1 MNDSEASGRAAT
13 ERAPGRTIPRTKRG
27 EQKRAALVA
36 AAREIF
42 ERDGYLDARIADIS
56 VAAGAASGSFYTYF
70 DGKDDVF
77 AALVEQV
84 RQEMLHPHIRERT
97 GVADPRE
104 LIFAANREYL
114 LAYEKNA
121 RLMAVFEEAELVNA
135 EFRRL
140 RLERA
145 SSFVLRNEKMIRDL
159 QQRGQASAELDPL
172 VAAQA
177 LSAMVS
183 RMASIVFVQGQPTEL
198 ESLAT
203 TLTQLWVNALQLKPS

>member
-13 ERAPGRTIPRTKRG
+13 GRAPGRTIPRTKRG
-27 EQKRAALVA
+27 ERKRAALVA

-56 VAAGAASGSFYTYF
+56 EAAGAASGSFYTYF

-77 AALVEQV
+77 AALVEQA

-97 GVADPRE
+97 GVADPRQ
-104 LIFAANREYL
+104 LIYAANREYL

-145 SSFVLRNEKMIRDL
+145 RSFVLRNEKMIRAL
-159 QQRGQASAELDPL
+159 QQRGQASADLDPL

-183 RMASIVFVQGQPTEL
+183 RMASVVFLQGQPIEF
-198 ESLAT
+198 ESLVT